1 MLNEEKIRL
10 MADLA
15 VFEKKNGGRM
25 QAVTSYFKS
34 DYISRNM
41 IRGFISYT
49 LCCVMILAIWVLFN
63 MDVFLST
70 IGIDALTGL
79 AWKGGAVYLV
89 GLVLYM
95 ALICV
100 IYGKRYDYQARKNRI
115 YIAKLKHLDKR
126 YDYHSRS
133 RELAREG
140 RSV

>member
-1 MLNEEKIRL
+1 MLNEEKIR
-10 MADLA
+10 MMTDLA
-15 VFEKKNGGRM
+15 VFEKKNRGRM
-25 QAVTSYFKS
+25 TTVTNYFKS

-49 LCCVMILAIWVLFN
+49 LCSIMVLALWILFN

-70 IGIDALTGL
+70 IGIDAITGF
-79 AWKGGAVYLV
+79 AWKGGAFYLV

-95 ALICV
+95 ALICF
-100 IYGKRYDYQARKNRI
+100 IYSRRYDQQARLNRI

-126 YDYHSRS
+126 YEYHSRS

-140 RSV
+140 RRV

>member
-79 AWKGGAVYLV
+79 AWKACSVYGANLRYLRQTIRLS
-89 GLVLYM
+89 G
-95 ALICV
+95 
-100 IYGKRYDYQARKNRI
+100 
-115 YIAKLKHLDKR
+115 
-126 YDYHSRS
+126 
-133 RELAREG
+133 
-140 RSV
+140 

>member
-79 AWKGGAVYLV
+79 AWRGGLPCGACSVYGANL
-89 GLVLYM
+89 
-95 ALICV
+95 
-100 IYGKRYDYQARKNRI
+100 RYLRQTIR
-115 YIAKLKHLDKR
+115 L
-126 YDYHSRS
+126 S
-133 RELAREG
+133 G
-140 RSV
+140 

>member
-79 AWKGGAVYLV
+79 
-89 GLVLYM
+89 VLYM

-140 RSV
+140 RRV